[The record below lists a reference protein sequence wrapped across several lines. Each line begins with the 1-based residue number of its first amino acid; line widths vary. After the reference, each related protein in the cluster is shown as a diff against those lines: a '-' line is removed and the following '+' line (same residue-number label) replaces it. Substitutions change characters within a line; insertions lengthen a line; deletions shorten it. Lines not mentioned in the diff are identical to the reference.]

1 MGLAVYID
9 NQIHER
15 RYAGPEAG
23 RIVASLLPMAEEQ
36 GQLQFVFSHG
46 DTMFHAGQ
54 MRQLIREL
62 ERIKKR
68 NPESAQDVDRL
79 LDLVERAIRLRGY
92 LWIRG
97 D

>member
-1 MGLAVYID
+1 MGLAVFID
-9 NQIHER
+9 NPIHER
-15 RYAGPEAG
+15 SYAGPEAG
-23 RIVASLLPMAEEQ
+23 RIVASLLPMAEEH

-68 NPESAQDVDRL
+68 SPESAEDADHL
-79 LDLVERAIRLRGY
+79 IGLVERAIRLRGY